1 MDYKAQEPAEGVVK
15 MKEWPDMKYYKVPC
29 ECGCDNSVDFSV
41 EIDEFNIT
49 ANMSMNTKTKYWRNR
64 LYIDY
69 NENWLVLNLKQ
80 TFNDWYNR
88 LDICWKA
95 LTKGYIETSADVILS
110 PQQAYNFSETLK
122 TAISEYEVTV
132 EARMAARRESTKDV
146 K

>member
-1 MDYKAQEPAEGVVK
+1 MEAQKPAEGIVQ
-15 MKEWPDMKYYKVPC
+15 MKEWPDMKMYKVPC

-122 TAISEYEVTV
+122 TAIAEYEAVV
-132 EARMAARRESTKDV
+132 GARMAAHRKESKDA

>member
-1 MDYKAQEPAEGVVK
+1 M
-15 MKEWPDMKYYKVPC
+15 
-29 ECGCDNSVDFSV
+29 NS
-41 EIDEFNIT
+41 
-49 ANMSMNTKTKYWRNR
+49 
-64 LYIDY
+64 
-69 NENWLVLNLKQ
+69 LVLVGVIVGGGLILLLSIWAFLNRNYIRIAPNTAAVIFGRKNKSA
-80 TFNDWYNR
+80 TNDASG
-88 LDICWKA
+88 KA